1 VNIHLIIRSVPFL
14 KDFIRKYPRLR
25 IFFFSSWLAHL
36 VNLVC
41 VYMSSAIWNDK
52 VPARQGTT
60 TFKHIEFPL
69 LMHSNLVSSLSF
81 TALNAQ

>member
-1 VNIHLIIRSVPFL
+1 MDYLLVMYNIQGDII
-14 KDFIRKYPRLR
+14 
-25 IFFFSSWLAHL
+25 
-36 VNLVC
+36 
-41 VYMSSAIWNDK
+41 MSSAIWNDN

-69 LMHSNLVSSLSF
+69 LMHSNSVSSLSF